1 MDHMDPMNRGDV
13 NRLDQRKMRK
23 GLKAHDETELP
34 MNEDFFDRLHDK
46 IMAEVEKVEI
56 APPPRLMTPRNL
68 LRSHLK
74 GWLYPT
80 GGLMSLFLF
89 SFMLM
94 SQVSKV
100 NQSMV
105 RVGLLSDGHE
115 RIVAEALLSP
125 DDLSQTL
132 ISTQSDS
139 DFFMDVAGE
148 SFENLTVAKFNKIM
162 GESGR

>member
-1 MDHMDPMNRGDV
+1 
-13 NRLDQRKMRK
+13 
-23 GLKAHDETELP
+23 
-34 MNEDFFDRLHDK
+34 
-46 IMAEVEKVEI
+46 
-56 APPPRLMTPRNL
+56 
-68 LRSHLK
+68 
-74 GWLYPT
+74 
-80 GGLMSLFLF
+80 MSLFLF

-148 SFENLTVAKFNKIM
+148 SFENLSVAKFNKIM